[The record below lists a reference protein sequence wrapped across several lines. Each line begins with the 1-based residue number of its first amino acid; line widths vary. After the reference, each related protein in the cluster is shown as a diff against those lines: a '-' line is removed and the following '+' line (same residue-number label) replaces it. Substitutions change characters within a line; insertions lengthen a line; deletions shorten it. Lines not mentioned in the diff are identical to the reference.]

1 MTTVRKQ
8 YKENNTNMK
17 VSPIVGN
24 RIPPNSL
31 EAEIAVLGAM
41 MLSKQAISKST
52 ELLSADSFYQEKH
65 KIIFNSILK
74 LSEENKTV
82 DLLTLSENLSKTGD
96 LESIGGRAYL
106 AKINKEV
113 ATAASVEQ
121 YSLIVLEK
129 QLRRDLIESSGQV
142 INNAYDEE
150 KDILTEIDKAESEIF
165 RIAEKRMTKNYQGM
179 RELTK
184 ETYKQIDDMRTRSE
198 SGLTGIPSGLI
209 DLDKYLG
216 GLQKSELI
224 IIAARPSMG
233 KTALSLSIARNLAV
247 EYKKSIAFFS
257 LEMASTQLIIRLLS
271 AEAKINQQKIRTGK
285 ITDQENQRIIDSLGK
300 LNDTNI
306 FFDDSSM
313 IEIMELRAKCRRL
326 KAEHGID
333 AVFVDYLQLVRASG
347 MESREREISIISMTL
362 KQIAKELEI
371 PVIALAQLNR
381 SIESRPGKNR
391 SPMLSD
397 LRESGS
403 IEQDAD
409 VILFVQRREVYGQME
424 YEDKTPTEGTAELII
439 GKQRNGPIGTV
450 RVAFQKSYARFEN
463 LSYGY
468 EEMPDKVAPPQD
480 KDSNF

>member
-1 MTTVRKQ
+1 MSTAKRIDYDNK
-8 YKENNTNMK
+8 K
-17 VSPIVGN
+17 VASISPIVGN
-24 RIPPNSL
+24 RVPPNST
-31 EAEIAVLGAM
+31 EAEVAVLGAM
-41 MLSKQAISKST
+41 MLNKQAISKAT
-52 ELLSADSFYQEKH
+52 ELLSPDSFYSQKH
-65 KIIFNSILK
+65 KLIYESIIA
-74 LSEENKTV
+74 LSEKNETV
-82 DLLTLSENLSKTGD
+82 DIITLSEHLTKNGNLED
-96 LESIGGRAYL
+96 IGGRGYL

-113 ATAASVEQ
+113 ATAANVEQ

-129 QLRRDLIESSGQV
+129 QLRRDLIQSSGEV
-142 INNAYDEE
+142 INNAYDDS

-184 ETYKQIDDMRTRSE
+184 ETYRQIEQMRVRSE
-198 SGLTGIPSGLI
+198 SGLTGVPSGLV

-233 KTALSLSIARNLAV
+233 KTALALSIARNLAV

-285 ITDQENQRIIDSLGK
+285 ISSHENQKIIDSLGK
-300 LNDTNI
+300 LNDAKI
-306 FFDDSSM
+306 YFDDSSM

-326 KAEHGID
+326 KAEHNID

-381 SIESRPGKNR
+381 SIESRPGKSR

-409 VILFVQRREVYGQME
+409 VILFVQRAEVYGQME
-424 YEDKTPTEGTAELII
+424 YEDKTPTEGTAEIII

-450 RVAFQKSYARFEN
+450 RIAFQKNYARFEN

-468 EEMPDKVAPPQD
+468 EEMPESPGTPND
-480 KDSNF
+480 DSSF

>member
-1 MTTVRKQ
+1 MTTAKRIYQ
-8 YKENNTNMK
+8 ENK
-17 VSPIVGN
+17 KDASISPIVGN
-24 RIPPNSL
+24 RIPPNSN

-41 MLSKQAISKST
+41 MLNKQAISKAV
-52 ELLSADSFYQEKH
+52 ELLGNDSFYSQKH
-65 KIIFNSILK
+65 KLIFDSILE
-74 LSEENKTV
+74 LSEKNETV
-82 DLLTLSENLSKTGD
+82 DIVTLSEALRKSGNLE
-96 LESIGGRAYL
+96 LAGGRGYL
-106 AKINKEV
+106 AQINRDV
-113 ATAASVEQ
+113 ATAANVEQ
-121 YSLIVLEK
+121 YALIVLEK
-129 QLRRDLIESSGQV
+129 QLRRDLIQSSGEV
-142 INNAYDEE
+142 INNAYDDS
-150 KDILTEIDKAESEIF
+150 KDILTEIDKAESAIF

-179 RELTK
+179 KELTK
-184 ETYKQIDDMRTRSE
+184 ETYRQIDQMRVRSE
-198 SGLTGIPSGLI
+198 SGLTGIPTGLI

-233 KTALSLSIARNLAV
+233 KTALALSIARNLAV

-285 ITDQENQRIIDSLGK
+285 INDHENQKIIDSLGK
-300 LNDTNI
+300 LNDSKI
-306 FFDDSSM
+306 YFDDSSM

-326 KAEHGID
+326 KAEHNID
-333 AVFVDYLQLVRASG
+333 AVFVDYLQLIRASG
-347 MESREREISIISMTL
+347 LESREREISMISMTL

-381 SIESRPGKNR
+381 SIESRPGKSR

-450 RVAFQKSYARFEN
+450 RIAFQKNYARFEN

-468 EEMPDKVAPPQD
+468 EDMPEGINQAED
-480 KDSNF
+480 NTTF

>member
-1 MTTVRKQ
+1 MTTAKRIYQ
-8 YKENNTNMK
+8 DYKKEASI
-17 VSPIVGN
+17 SPIVGN
-24 RIPPNSL
+24 RIPPNSN

-41 MLSKQAISKST
+41 MLNKQAISKAV
-52 ELLSADSFYQEKH
+52 ELLGSDSFYSQKH
-65 KIIFNSILK
+65 KLIFDSIIE
-74 LSEENKTV
+74 LSEKNETV
-82 DLLTLSENLSKTGD
+82 DIVTLSEALKKSGNLD
-96 LESIGGRAYL
+96 LVGGSAYL
-106 AKINKEV
+106 AQINREV
-113 ATAASVEQ
+113 ATAANVEQ
-121 YSLIVLEK
+121 YALIVLEK
-129 QLRRDLIESSGQV
+129 QLRRDLIQSSGEV
-142 INNAYDEE
+142 INNAYDDS
-150 KDILTEIDKAESEIF
+150 KDILTEIDRAESAIF

-179 RELTK
+179 KELTK
-184 ETYKQIDDMRTRSE
+184 ETYRQIDQMRVRSE

-233 KTALSLSIARNLAV
+233 KTALALSIARNLAV

-285 ITDQENQRIIDSLGK
+285 INDQENQKIIDSLGK
-300 LNDTNI
+300 LNDSKI
-306 FFDDSSM
+306 YFDDSSM

-326 KAEHGID
+326 KAEHNID
-333 AVFVDYLQLVRASG
+333 AVFVDYLQLIRASG
-347 MESREREISIISMTL
+347 LESREREISMISMTL

-381 SIESRPGKNR
+381 SIESRPGKSR

-450 RVAFQKSYARFEN
+450 RIAFQKNYARFEN

-468 EEMPDKVAPPQD
+468 EDMPEGINQAEENSK
-480 KDSNF
+480 F

>member
-1 MTTVRKQ
+1 MSTAKRIEYNNK
-8 YKENNTNMK
+8 KEASI
-17 VSPIVGN
+17 SPIVGN
-24 RIPPNSL
+24 RIPPNSM
-31 EAEIAVLGAM
+31 EAEVAVLGAM
-41 MLSKQAISKST
+41 MLNKQAISKAT
-52 ELLSADSFYQEKH
+52 ELLSPDSFYSQKH
-65 KIIFNSILK
+65 KLIYESIIA
-74 LSEENKTV
+74 LSEKNETV
-82 DLLTLSENLSKTGD
+82 DIITLSEHLTKNGN
-96 LESIGGRAYL
+96 LESIGGRGYL

-113 ATAASVEQ
+113 ATAANVEQ

-129 QLRRDLIESSGQV
+129 QLRRDLIQSSGEV
-142 INNAYDEE
+142 INNAYDDS

-184 ETYKQIDDMRTRSE
+184 ETYRQIEQMRVRSE
-198 SGLTGIPSGLI
+198 SGLTGVPSGLV

-233 KTALSLSIARNLAV
+233 KTALALSIARNLAV

-285 ITDQENQRIIDSLGK
+285 ISSHENQKIIDSLGK
-300 LNDTNI
+300 LNDAKI
-306 FFDDSSM
+306 YFDDSSM

-326 KAEHGID
+326 KAEHNID
-333 AVFVDYLQLVRASG
+333 AVFVDYLQLIRASG

-381 SIESRPGKNR
+381 SIESRPGKSR

-409 VILFVQRREVYGQME
+409 VILFVQRAEVYGQME
-424 YEDKTPTEGTAELII
+424 YEDKTPTEGTAEIII

-450 RVAFQKSYARFEN
+450 RIAFQKNYARFEN

-468 EEMPDKVAPPQD
+468 EEMPESQGNHGD
-480 KDSNF
+480 DSNF